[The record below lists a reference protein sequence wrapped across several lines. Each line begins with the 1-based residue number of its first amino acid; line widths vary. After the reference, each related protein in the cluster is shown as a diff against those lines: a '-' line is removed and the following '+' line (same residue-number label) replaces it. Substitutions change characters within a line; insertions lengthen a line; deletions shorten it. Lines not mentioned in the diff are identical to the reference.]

1 MYKIITIDLDGTLL
15 NSRGE
20 ISCENRN
27 AIKSVKEKGIEVVLA
42 SGRVSDSVL
51 NIAKDI
57 GADKYFICGNGSMIF
72 DIQQNKVI
80 YENFIDKNKMLKL
93 IKMCDENSIFYN
105 IYSQESVIAKSIN
118 YNVAV
123 YNYENTKKPN
133 TKKTRINIVED
144 VYKYVEQSDNN
155 KYLKMTIC
163 DNDKIIFSSILKK
176 LKNIPNIDILE
187 VSHMSRKKI
196 KSGTEEVELSYYYTE
211 ITNQNVDKW
220 YAIKELIKMNNIKE
234 EEVIAVGDNMNDLLM
249 IKNSGMGVA
258 MGNSNPVIKDNA
270 NFVTENNDE
279 NGVAI
284 ALQNIIK

>member
-20 ISCENRN
+20 ISSENRIAIRN
-27 AIKSVKEKGIEVVLA
+27 AKEHGIEVVLA

-51 NIAKDI
+51 NIAKDV
-57 GADKYFICGNGSMIF
+57 GADKYFICGNGSMIY
-72 DIQQNKVI
+72 DIQKNKAI
-80 YENFIDKNKMLKL
+80 YENFINKSKMLKL
-93 IKMCDENSIFYN
+93 IKMCDENSIYYN
-105 IYSQESVIAKSIN
+105 IYSQEAVITKSIN

-133 TKKTRINIVED
+133 DKKTRVNIVED
-144 VYKYVEQSDNN
+144 VYKYVEESDND

-163 DNDKIIFSSILKK
+163 DNNKIIFSSILKK
-176 LKNIPNIDILE
+176 LKNIPNIDILD

-196 KSGTEEVELSYYYTE
+196 KLGTEDIELSYYYTE

-234 EEVIAVGDNMNDLLM
+234 EEVIAVGDNMNDLMM

-258 MGNSNPVIKDNA
+258 MGNSNPIIKDNA
-270 NFVTENNDE
+270 NFITKGNDE

-284 ALQNIIK
+284 ALKNIIK

>member
-20 ISCENRN
+20 ISSENRN
-27 AIKSVKEKGIEVVLA
+27 AIKKAKEQGIEVVLA

-57 GADKYFICGNGSMIF
+57 GADKYFICGNGSMIY
-72 DIQQNKVI
+72 DMQKDKVI
-80 YENFIDKNKMLKL
+80 YENFINKSKMLKL
-93 IKMCDENSIFYN
+93 VKMCDENSIYYN
-105 IYSQESVIAKSIN
+105 IYSQESVITKSIN

-133 TKKTRINIVED
+133 DKKTRINIVED
-144 VYKYVEQSDNN
+144 VYKYVEESDNN

-163 DNDKIIFSSILKK
+163 DNNKIIFSSILRK
-176 LKNIPNIDILE
+176 LKNIPNIDILD
-187 VSHMSRKKI
+187 VSHMSKKKI
-196 KSGTEEVELSYYYTE
+196 KLGTEDIELSYYYTE

-220 YAIKELIKMNNIKE
+220 YAIKKLIKINNIKE
-234 EEVIAVGDNMNDLLM
+234 EEVIAVGDNMNDLMM

-258 MGNSNPVIKDNA
+258 MGNSSPIIKDNA
-270 NFVTENNDE
+270 NFITKGNDE

-284 ALQNIIK
+284 ALKNIIE

>member
-20 ISCENRN
+20 ISSENRN
-27 AIKSVKEKGIEVVLA
+27 AIKMAKEQGIEVVLA

-57 GADKYFICGNGSMIF
+57 GADKYFICGNGSMIY
-72 DIQQNKVI
+72 DMQKDKVI
-80 YENFIDKNKMLKL
+80 YENFINKSKMLKL
-93 IKMCDENSIFYN
+93 VKMCDENSIYYN
-105 IYSQESVIAKSIN
+105 IYSQESVITKSIN

-133 TKKTRINIVED
+133 DKKTRINIVED
-144 VYKYVEQSDNN
+144 VYKYVEESDNN

-163 DNDKIIFSSILKK
+163 DNNKIIFSSILRK
-176 LKNIPNIDILE
+176 LKNIPNIDILD
-187 VSHMSRKKI
+187 VSHI
-196 KSGTEEVELSYYYTE
+196 G
-211 ITNQNVDKW
+211 
-220 YAIKELIKMNNIKE
+220 IKEKE
-234 EEVIAVGDNMNDLLM
+234 IATIGDNMNDLMM

-258 MGNSNPVIKDNA
+258 MGNSSPIIKDNA
-270 NFVTENNDE
+270 NFITKGNDE

-284 ALQNIIK
+284 ALKNIIE